1 MGSQA
6 LQFLRQ
12 GLWASLSGGWYFDP
26 HQSKFTNTFH
36 LYVWL
41 FLVCFPF
48 TLYLV
53 LPASMAAAAIY
64 CGVVGAFFVVVKFVN
79 YQLHLMFDC
88 GELVEKN
95 SIEMRDLTPT
105 APAIPVE
112 VEVAPDVPAE
122 ENCTECRS
130 GRSDPSRESTSGSG
144 RKVEMVELHN
154 EGIPS
159 ARHDSC
165 SSYAGKDDSQ
175 QIEGS
180 FSAEPMVTL
189 KEPNLNDKPSLPTP
203 PSCDLAG
210 ISHGSNSSSSEKHA
224 PLPSVLPG
232 NEPLCKAEDG
242 KEQQTPDAEPS
253 CGHAAGPVACCKEG
267 EAPRASLIED
277 SLTDAT
283 CGLGSI
289 LLFPEDLAQ
298 TARPES
304 SQRMVESLE
313 TSDPL
318 LSNVL
323 PLAGTC
329 TEVFDPDV
337 TAAAFT
343 VSATTDNTSQATECS
358 HSQGGG
364 SIKHNRR
371 QKEKDRTRSSE
382 IVARSGSERETN
394 ANPHSNRILADKNMP
409 FQQPAWRDREDGVSY
424 RSRHLPKMGS
434 PGNAGLAES
443 SSSEPV
449 VGRAGWS
456 SKTDVNG
463 GKAGREEAQGPD
475 VRPKAAHFL
484 RRPPSRAGRKHKA
497 RHRRGGSFDVERL
510 KTRNTGDYVAVLN
523 GSTTKGDNRGADR
536 GISAICG
543 NNEYYDDDSSDLS
556 SPSSGNSLFHDSS
569 FNSTSSQSSP
579 SVDSDSGLFPEPKL
593 RIPGKRAASAKALAG
608 VCSGSG
614 RASVPKVPARRP
626 PSHSLSHPP
635 RRTPSMASAKTHAR
649 VLSMDT
655 GGSGVV
661 ASATAAT
668 AGPQL
673 GSSTAGAPGEAENPN
688 DIAQD
693 SCGSFADI
701 TDNAPSSHPIN
712 TSKSGLEK
720 KDGEPLDEQSLLGR
734 ARLLELMT
742 RSQLSGA
749 VPSTWRELV
758 TRSTIASSSGPGGW
772 REELVTRSHSGW
784 LELEE
789 QGAAGGC
796 KHFQEISNLLYLLQG
811 LPFVKV
817 CCLCS
822 MKIIFFDL
830 LSFLFLY
837 PFPSFPSSLQYHSR
851 RVRMATVLGDTAV

>member
-130 GRSDPSRESTSGSG
+130 GP
-144 RKVEMVELHN
+144 
-154 EGIPS
+154 
-159 ARHDSC
+159 
-165 SSYAGKDDSQ
+165 
-175 QIEGS
+175 
-180 FSAEPMVTL
+180 
-189 KEPNLNDKPSLPTP
+189 
-203 PSCDLAG
+203 
-210 ISHGSNSSSSEKHA
+210 
-224 PLPSVLPG
+224 
-232 NEPLCKAEDG
+232 
-242 KEQQTPDAEPS
+242 
-253 CGHAAGPVACCKEG
+253 
-267 EAPRASLIED
+267 
-277 SLTDAT
+277 
-283 CGLGSI
+283 
-289 LLFPEDLAQ
+289 
-298 TARPES
+298 
-304 SQRMVESLE
+304 
-313 TSDPL
+313 
-318 LSNVL
+318 
-323 PLAGTC
+323 
-329 TEVFDPDV
+329 
-337 TAAAFT
+337 
-343 VSATTDNTSQATECS
+343 
-358 HSQGGG
+358 
-364 SIKHNRR
+364 
-371 QKEKDRTRSSE
+371 
-382 IVARSGSERETN
+382 
-394 ANPHSNRILADKNMP
+394 
-409 FQQPAWRDREDGVSY
+409 
-424 RSRHLPKMGS
+424 
-434 PGNAGLAES
+434 
-443 SSSEPV
+443 
-449 VGRAGWS
+449 
-456 SKTDVNG
+456 
-463 GKAGREEAQGPD
+463 GREEAQGPD

-655 GGSGVV
+655 
-661 ASATAAT
+661 
-668 AGPQL
+668 
-673 GSSTAGAPGEAENPN
+673 
-688 DIAQD
+688 D

-749 VPSTWRELV
+749 VPSTWREL
-758 TRSTIASSSGPGGW
+758 
-772 REELVTRSHSGW
+772 
-784 LELEE
+784 LEE
-789 QGAAGGC
+789 QGAAGGLPQSASEDGNRPRR
-796 KHFQEISNLLYLLQG
+796 HSSVTRGSARRQAIRRRHHAGSN
-811 LPFVKV
+811 PTPPA
-817 CCLCS
+817 S
-822 MKIIFFDL
+822 
-830 LSFLFLY
+830 
-837 PFPSFPSSLQYHSR
+837 
-851 RVRMATVLGDTAV
+851 VLGSPLRYCRKSMMHTVNGN